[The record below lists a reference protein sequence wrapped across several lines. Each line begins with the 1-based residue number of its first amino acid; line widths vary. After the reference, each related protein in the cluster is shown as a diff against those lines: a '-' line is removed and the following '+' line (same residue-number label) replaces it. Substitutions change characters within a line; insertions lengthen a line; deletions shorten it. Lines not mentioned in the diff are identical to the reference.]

1 MDILMSLHKQ
11 WASKIFNK
19 TKTLEFRKNIG
30 KDFNVGDIVYI
41 YETSK
46 NNGRKMIVGQF
57 TIKDIVKIDQS
68 SGCGTYDLLPYYCE
82 HIIKDNEAL
91 KAVKKAYDVELSH
104 YKDSIKLSYIYNLDF
119 LESLRDTDDFPCL
132 FTMPQEKLNKYYKGQ
147 EQTKKLIDD
156 CEKWL
161 KDIGYYNEFDE
172 TYFNY
177 YIEIENVIK
186 YDTPLK
192 ITDFFNTKNEQIT
205 TAPQSWCYCKRS
217 L

>member
-68 SGCGTYDLLPYYCE
+68 SGCGTYDLLPFPPSYALFE
-82 HIIKDNEAL
+82 IINC
-91 KAVKKAYDVELSH
+91 
-104 YKDSIKLSYIYNLDF
+104 
-119 LESLRDTDDFPCL
+119 R
-132 FTMPQEKLNKYYKGQ
+132 LNKI
-147 EQTKKLIDD
+147 KK
-156 CEKWL
+156 
-161 KDIGYYNEFDE
+161 
-172 TYFNY
+172 
-177 YIEIENVIK
+177 
-186 YDTPLK
+186 
-192 ITDFFNTKNEQIT
+192 QIVT
-205 TAPQSWCYCKRS
+205 ILR
-217 L
+217 